1 MLVLVNFDFCG
12 HFLHTCHTNIE
23 PYKLPAIECSSK
35 SSMLAMAA
43 NTGNLR
49 NHYIFPLW
57 WLMDARCY
65 KNLDIFRYVQN
76 EFQNAHFEDSFQH
89 IRYMPENTHFSVF
102 FFRPSESGHDD
113 GLFRTRDKPANYYEN
128 CPPQNCT
135 NLFSKGNQ
143 SHEHVGTKQC
153 HNSNAHKIFEAH
165 HPIFAVGVQVHGMV
179 SNRNCGSR
187 GSQSVAN
194 PGQVFELAIRA
205 ARRNWRLNKA
215 SNHLLTIGTK

>member
-1 MLVLVNFDFCG
+1 MFIQKFHVSHGGWHGEFEKPL
-12 HFLHTCHTNIE
+12 
-23 PYKLPAIECSSK
+23 
-35 SSMLAMAA
+35 
-43 NTGNLR
+43 
-49 NHYIFPLW
+49 FPLW

-65 KNLDIFRYVQN
+65 KNLDIFRHVQN
-76 EFQNAHFEDSFQH
+76 EFQNAHFEDNFQH
-89 IRYMPENTHFSVF
+89 IRYMSENTHFSVSLSPVRVRSWRRSF
-102 FFRPSESGHDD
+102 QDTGQTSKLLRKLSTAKLHKFI
-113 GLFRTRDKPANYYEN
+113 
-128 CPPQNCT
+128 
-135 NLFSKGNQ
+135 SKGNQ

-194 PGQVFELAIRA
+194 LGQVFELAIRA

-215 SNHLLTIGTK
+215 SNHLLTRGKK